1 MDGLSYPPFRNTTD
15 GHLDPYLVQLMVQ
28 EVSNFVT
35 CLVVASMPL
44 TDQIFFPLSG
54 WILWPALAIMMSE
67 SILSISTVAFTTLY
81 SPSRSRVA
89 PLVSLASF
97 DEETDDLI
105 PSDFPEDDDD
115 EAVEEEMDMRIIVGG
130 VVLSCVSC
138 VLLVGYVFGEEG
150 IKWWATCLALGLAS
164 VFSILG

>member
-1 MDGLSYPPFRNTTD
+1 
-15 GHLDPYLVQLMVQ
+15 
-28 EVSNFVT
+28 
-35 CLVVASMPL
+35 
-44 TDQIFFPLSG
+44 
-54 WILWPALAIMMSE
+54 MMSE
-67 SILSISTVAFTTLY
+67 SILSISTVAFTTIY
-81 SPSRSRVA
+81 APSRSRVA

-105 PSDFPEDDDD
+105 PSSDFPEDDDEED
-115 EAVEEEMDMRIIVGG
+115 VEEEMDLRIVVGG
-130 VVLSCVSC
+130 VLLSCISC